1 MEQDIQ
7 NAKKKNC
14 HPRSVISA
22 KISLTKGSIIQ
33 SFFRQTKN
41 LPSLKAALK
50 KYIGMKKYDQGSWV

>member
-22 KISLTKGSIIQ
+22 KMSLTKGSIIQ

-50 KYIGMKKYDQGSWV
+50 MYIDEEI